1 MARILEP
8 VPFKKMSSRKLW
20 LAPERRGQMTLN
32 GMKVDSLARV
42 SGLHLARNWQIAEN
56 GWTGFKLQGLRAEK
70 GFIWIAKYSSL
81 FTSVKIN
88 KSF

>member
-1 MARILEP
+1 MAWILEL
-8 VPFKKMSSRKLW
+8 VPFKNMSSCKLW
-20 LAPERRGQMTLN
+20 LAPEKRQQMTLN
-32 GMKVDSLARV
+32 GTKVDLLARV

-56 GWTGFKLQGLRAEK
+56 GWTRFKLQGLRAEK
-70 GFIWIAKYSSL
+70 GFIWIAKYSSV